1 MYNHSIK
8 IKLEAIDL
16 PIPEKLRALLMQK
29 EGTVTTAEANKI
41 GILNERL
48 RLLVKSGELERAA
61 FGVYV
66 LPDEFIDKM
75 YIAQLKRP
83 KIIYSHETALFLHD
97 LTDRDPISYAVTVPA
112 GYNIAQLRKEGFTVY
127 SIKRELHDLGVTKLT
142 TMFGYIV
149 IVYGLERTI
158 CDCLRSRNR
167 MDISVVTDA
176 VKRYVLRKDKDLYT
190 LMKMAET
197 FGVSKLIRSYMELLL

>member
-1 MYNHSIK
+1 M
-8 IKLEAIDL
+8 

-176 VKRYVLRKDKDLYT
+176 VKRYVLRKDKNLYT

-197 FGVSKLIRSYMELLL
+197 FGVSKLVRSYMEVLL

>member
-1 MYNHSIK
+1 M
-8 IKLEAIDL
+8 

-41 GILNERL
+41 GISNERL

-127 SIKRELHDLGVTKLT
+127 SIKRELHDLGVTKLS

-176 VKRYVLRKDKDLYT
+176 VKRYVLRKDKNLYT

-197 FGVSKLIRSYMELLL
+197 FGVSKLVRSYMEVLL

>member
-1 MYNHSIK
+1 M
-8 IKLEAIDL
+8 

-41 GILNERL
+41 GISNERL

-190 LMKMAET
+190 LMKMSET
-197 FGVSKLIRSYMELLL
+197 FGVSKLIRSYMEVLL

>member
-41 GILNERL
+41 GISNERL

-197 FGVSKLIRSYMELLL
+197 FGVSKLVRSYMEVLL

>member
-1 MYNHSIK
+1 
-8 IKLEAIDL
+8 
-16 PIPEKLRALLMQK
+16 MQK

-41 GILNERL
+41 GISNERL

-66 LPDEFIDKM
+66 LPDELIDKM

-197 FGVSKLIRSYMELLL
+197 FGVSKLVRSYMEVLL

>member
-1 MYNHSIK
+1 M
-8 IKLEAIDL
+8 

-41 GILNERL
+41 GISNERL

-197 FGVSKLIRSYMELLL
+197 FGVSKLVRSYMEVLL

>member
-1 MYNHSIK
+1 M
-8 IKLEAIDL
+8 

-41 GILNERL
+41 GISNERL

-190 LMKMAET
+190 LMKMSET

>member
-1 MYNHSIK
+1 M
-8 IKLEAIDL
+8 
-16 PIPEKLRALLMQK
+16 PIPEKLRTLLMQK

-41 GILNERL
+41 GISNERL

-197 FGVSKLIRSYMELLL
+197 FGVSKLVRSYMELLL

>member
-1 MYNHSIK
+1 M
-8 IKLEAIDL
+8 

-41 GILNERL
+41 GISNERL

-197 FGVSKLIRSYMELLL
+197 FGVSKLIRSYKEVLL

>member
-1 MYNHSIK
+1 
-8 IKLEAIDL
+8 L

-41 GILNERL
+41 GISNERL

-190 LMKMAET
+190 LMKMSET

>member
-1 MYNHSIK
+1 M
-8 IKLEAIDL
+8 

-41 GILNERL
+41 GISNERL

-176 VKRYVLRKDKDLYT
+176 VKRYVLRKDKNLYT

-197 FGVSKLIRSYMELLL
+197 FGVSKLVRSYMEVLL

>member
-1 MYNHSIK
+1 M
-8 IKLEAIDL
+8 

-41 GILNERL
+41 GISNERL

-66 LPDEFIDKM
+66 LPDELIDKM

-190 LMKMAET
+190 LMKMSET